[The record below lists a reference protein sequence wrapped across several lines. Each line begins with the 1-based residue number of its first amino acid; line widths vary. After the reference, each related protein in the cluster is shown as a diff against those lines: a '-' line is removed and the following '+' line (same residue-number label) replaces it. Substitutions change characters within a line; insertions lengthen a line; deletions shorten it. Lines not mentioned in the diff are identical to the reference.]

1 MADTIVQIKRSLT
14 SNIPVTL
21 KPGEFAYSSSEA
33 NSTGL
38 TNGVLYI
45 GGPTT
50 DQNGNSTNKYV
61 IGGTKYTNLLDVP
74 AGTWTAG
81 KTIVVNQDGKIDK
94 IVTDELQ
101 GVYTE
106 GTGETRLVIGGAETA
121 NQKVVIHDPYF
132 KNEEGEIVPVA
143 QYIDELVKGGM
154 ITLVAGDGIA
164 DITNQNGTY
173 TIALEPTGVAA
184 NTYGSTTKIPQIT
197 VNQYGQLTNVT
208 EQTIS
213 TTMNVSNVGGDVT
226 GSVDLLNGKL
236 VIGDGLQ
243 PGVGTSGQVSVA
255 VDNTVVRTAGAQT
268 INGAK
273 TFGDTIPVTPV
284 EQTLRDNETQL
295 ARLSTVQDEII
306 YTDASAT
313 GATIALG
320 GIAKGEKLEDMTMKE
335 IIDKL
340 LHPYVATTN
349 VRLSITPT
357 NGGTFEVGDVKT
369 LTGGTI
375 SWTAGSTQVTQ
386 AEILKG
392 GSAVG
397 TVAVES
403 GTSIACSFTENQ
415 SVGNTAGTVT
425 FSSRVKDDKGGKTIP
440 GGSVSFTHVYPFYYG
455 VATNAAAVTGTS
467 VAQMTKVVQAK
478 SSKTFAFTTTNQ
490 ACVVAY
496 PASYGDLKQVM
507 DQNKFDVTSTFKK
520 QSVMQVTGLDGT
532 QQNYNVYVNEPA
544 SLSDFKFTFNF

>member
-1 MADTIVQIKRSLT
+1 MADTIIQIKRSLG
-14 SNIPVTL
+14 NAAPATL
-21 KPGEFAYSSSEA
+21 RPGEFAYSASEQDSNGA
-33 NSTGL
+33 TA
-38 TNGVLYI
+38 GVLYI

-50 DQNGNSTNKYV
+50 NPQGYSTVQYK
-61 IGGTKYTNLLDVP
+61 IGGTKYTNLLDVAP
-74 AGTWTAG
+74 GTWTTG
-81 KTIVVNQDGKIDK
+81 KTIVVGEKGKIDK
-94 IVTDELQ
+94 IVTDN
-101 GVYTE
+101 VE
-106 GTGETRLVIGGAETA
+106 GLLNEDTHETRLVIGKPDTD
-121 NQKVVIHDPYF
+121 NQKIVIYDPYF
-132 KNEEGEIVPVA
+132 ENTEGELVPLT
-143 QYIDELVKGGM
+143 QLIDEVVKAGV

-173 TIALEPTGVAA
+173 TIALEPTGVTA

-226 GSVDLLNGKL
+226 GSVDLLNGKF
-236 VIGDGLQ
+236 VVGDGLA
-243 PGVGTSGQVSVA
+243 PDVGTSGQVTVA
-255 VDNTVVRTAGAQT
+255 VDNTVVRTAGSQT

-284 EQTLRDNETQL
+284 EQTLRDDETQL
-295 ARLSTVQDEII
+295 ARLSVVQDEII

-340 LHPYVATTN
+340 LHPYVATTS

-369 LTGGTI
+369 LTGGTV

-397 TVAVES
+397 TVVVDS

-415 SVGNTAGTVT
+415 SVGNAAGTVT
-425 FSSRVKDDKGGKTIP
+425 FSSRVKDDKGGKTIN
-440 GGSVSFTHVYPFYYG
+440 GGSVSFTHVYPYYYG
-455 VATNAAAVTGTS
+455 GRANIPAASGDITALS
-467 VAQMTKVVQAK
+467 KMIQAK
-478 SSKTFAFTTTNQ
+478 GTKKPSFNLNNEYMVF
-490 ACVVAY
+490 AY
-496 PASYGDLKQVM
+496 PSAYGNLKSITDPTGNDMTGSFTQT
-507 DQNKFDVTSTFKK
+507 KI
-520 QSVMQVTGLDGT
+520 QVTGLDGT
-532 QQNYNVYVNEPA
+532 AQEYNVYTQNNRSTATGYVP
-544 SLSDFKFTFNF
+544 SFNI

>member
-21 KPGEFAYSSSEA
+21 KPGEFAYSSSE
-33 NSTGL
+33 
-38 TNGVLYI
+38 
-45 GGPTT
+45 
-50 DQNGNSTNKYV
+50 DV

-74 AGTWTAG
+74 AGEWTAG
-81 KTIVVNQDGKIDK
+81 KTIVVNQDGKINK
-94 IVTDELQ
+94 IVTDEVQ
-101 GVYTE
+101 GVYTG
-106 GTGETRLVIGGAETA
+106 GTGETRLVIGGADTP

-154 ITLVAGDGIA
+154 ITLVAGDGIHE
-164 DITNQNGTY
+164 ITNENGTY
-173 TIALEPTGVAA
+173 TIALEPTGVTQG
-184 NTYGSTTKIPQIT
+184 TYGSETKVPSFT
-197 VNQYGQLTNVT
+197 VNQYGQLTNV
-208 EQTIS
+208 EEKTIS
-213 TTMNVSNVGGDVT
+213 TTMSVTNVDGDET
-226 GSVDLLNGKL
+226 ATVDLISGKL
-236 VIGDGLQ
+236 IGADGLKVTQ
-243 PGVGTSGQVSVA
+243 AASGQA
-255 VDNTVVRTAGAQT
+255 QIDVDETVVRTAGAQT

-369 LTGGTI
+369 LTGGTV

-403 GTSIACSFTENQ
+403 GTSIACSFTDNQ
-415 SVGNTAGTVT
+415 SVGSTAGIVT
-425 FSSRVKDDKGGKTIP
+425 FSSRVKDDKGGKTIN

-455 VATNAAAVTGTS
+455 VAANAAAATGEAVAGMAKVIQAKGNKSFTFNANNEVCVIAYPAGYGNLRQVIDQNNFDVTGTF
-467 VAQMTKVVQAK
+467 VQ
-478 SSKTFAFTTTNQ
+478 
-490 ACVVAY
+490 
-496 PASYGDLKQVM
+496 KQV
-507 DQNKFDVTSTFKK
+507 
-520 QSVMQVTGLDGT
+520 QVTGLDGT
-532 QQNYNVYVNEPA
+532 AQNYIVYTNSA
-544 SLSDFKFTFNF
+544 STLSGFKFTFNF